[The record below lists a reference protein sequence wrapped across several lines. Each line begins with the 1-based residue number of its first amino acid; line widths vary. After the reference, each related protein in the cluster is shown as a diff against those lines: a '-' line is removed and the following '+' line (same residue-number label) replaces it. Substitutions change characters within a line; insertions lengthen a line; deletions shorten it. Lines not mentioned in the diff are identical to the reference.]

1 MEEDDEEA
9 RKRRLLE
16 DMRRRLANGEKL
28 TAAEM
33 ALLEQLENE
42 RLKQL
47 EQLIADLVA
56 RGNLSDTE
64 KLELI
69 GYQKERVN
77 ILLD

>member
-1 MEEDDEEA
+1 MEEDDEEG

-16 DMRRRLANGEKL
+16 ELRRRLANGEKL
-28 TAAEM
+28 TAEELAM
-33 ALLEQLENE
+33 LEQLENE

-47 EQLIADLVA
+47 EQLIAAMLAKGDLTDA
-56 RGNLSDTE
+56 Q

>member
-16 DMRRRLANGEKL
+16 DLRRRLANGEKL